1 MPYLLFSNSS
11 ILDISLY
18 PLQIS
23 FIVSHVSKQVAL
35 LMMMKQE
42 GGSITNHD
50 WVPLDTSIMIVSAE
64 NVFNRR
70 DSILRAYIKRRK
82 EKQEVYA
89 LCPFMP
95 HASAFIQK

>member
-50 WVPLDTSIMIVSAE
+50 WVPLDTSISYLQLIFL
-64 NVFNRR
+64 VFYL
-70 DSILRAYIKRRK
+70 SLLLPK
-82 EKQEVYA
+82 
-89 LCPFMP
+89 
-95 HASAFIQK
+95 AFSHVHHRINLLQDELH